1 MNFLKKTFFN
11 TAITAIIVSAV
22 FLASCATTKQQA
34 AQKNTAEP
42 EQISVEIKI
51 AENAQAVSGSITE
64 SDKYG
69 NLATDITVED
79 FEKA

>member
-42 EQISVEIKI
+42 EIGRAHV
-51 AENAQAVSGSITE
+51 
-64 SDKYG
+64 
-69 NLATDITVED
+69 
-79 FEKA
+79 